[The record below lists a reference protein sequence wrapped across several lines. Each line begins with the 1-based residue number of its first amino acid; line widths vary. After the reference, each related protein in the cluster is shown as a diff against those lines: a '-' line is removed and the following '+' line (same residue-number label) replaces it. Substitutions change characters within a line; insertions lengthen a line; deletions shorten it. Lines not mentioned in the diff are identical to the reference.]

1 MQPGLGLSAFS
12 LPKLKRDV
20 AAKLNT
26 STSSRDAG
34 QHGIQSAAAAAANNS
49 KAEQQ
54 QQIDA
59 DTEALPA
66 DENLDPSSPLL
77 KQAATV
83 SAAAKAAPANKPA
96 TARKGR
102 RAKTRVSEQHTVYY
116 DALGSPDDASA
127 RTQQKHSR
135 FAAAAAAPASVHS
148 KPSKQSAAAV
158 MDADACTGEIHGRI
172 CMISCDKPHL
182 FVSFS
187 SSTLCTLLA
196 SSDHHPLIPTSLVL
210 LPVLPHARCMSPA

>member
-1 MQPGLGLSAFS
+1 MKQPGLGLSAFS

-66 DENLDPSSPLL
+66 DENVDPSSPLL
-77 KQAATV
+77 KQAATA

-148 KPSKQSAAAV
+148 KPSKQPAAAV
-158 MDADACTGEIHGRI
+158 MDADACTGEIYGRI

-182 FVSFS
+182 FDILFFVYIV
-187 SSTLCTLLA
+187 
-196 SSDHHPLIPTSLVL
+196 H
-210 LPVLPHARCMSPA
+210 SPGKQ